1 MSESHTI
8 PGFKSLDYDK
18 VQRDLDAE
26 YKSLESGY
34 NEAKTRR
41 LNFHK
46 WYRFELYGNEQ
57 AGSSKYR
64 DSTIFNAIE
73 WMVPTFIQ
81 PFMETQ
87 HLVDVKPDGSD
98 INSFVA
104 AQVHKELLQYQVR
117 KKMDWYTFLYDLTK
131 SFFIEG
137 ESYGKH
143 VWVKKDVSANEP
155 VSRNELLHIPAAQIR
170 YDWTVRSMADS
181 YVVTEDKDI
190 TRSEVIQLS
199 KVKGVITSALNKVLE
214 GDGRN
219 ERDSDLSDEQRQRDN
234 YVGEHESFRTDA
246 NKLYKRREHWTE
258 YDIDGSGIAVPV
270 LAIFINDQLVQFI
283 KNPYPYNK
291 HPYLKAECVRDAQ
304 GNMAIGFSE
313 LLAPIQEFK
322 TGIYRMFSDNL
333 NSQNNGL
340 YEVDMNHVDDVGIM
354 LLQKAPAG
362 TRTPLPSRKMGSYNP
377 LPPAPI
383 ATHSVTI
390 TELLNVEAEN
400 RTGFTRYSQGLD
412 SQSLNQTATGIS
424 AILQRSEMRM
434 WELAARFAESFLKP
448 MVRRMIM
455 MNQTKLTDQEIQ
467 LQFGLDEVVV
477 DGQVIAPARPAGSW
491 VKLNKKDLGG
501 FFSVTIDLETPT
513 SRDRKTQDLAT
524 WAQYFGSMVPPEML
538 NAAAVTYA
546 DTVGLDQLAILL
558 KESTNGKYYG
568 SRGVN
573 YQTIGAGQGQAGAA
587 GPAGGSYLPPPL

>member
-1 MSESHTI
+1 MAHSNSI

-18 VQRDLDAE
+18 VQRDLDLE
-26 YKSLESGY
+26 YGSLEAGY

-41 LNFHK
+41 QNFHK
-46 WYRFELYGNEQ
+46 WYRFELYGNEIKGQ
-57 AGSSKYR
+57 STYR

-73 WMVPTFIQ
+73 WMMPTFVQ
-81 PFMETQ
+81 PFMETA
-87 HLVDVKPDGSD
+87 HLIDVQPDGSD
-98 INSFVA
+98 INAFVA
-104 AQVHKELLQYQVR
+104 AQVHKELLQYQIR
-117 KKMDWYTFLYDLTK
+117 KKMDWYKFLSDLTK

-143 VWVKKDVSANEP
+143 VWIKKNVSANEP
-155 VSRNELLHIPAAQIR
+155 VSRNEILHIPAAQIR
-170 YDWTVRSMADS
+170 YDWTVRSMEDS

-190 TRSEVIQLS
+190 TRSELISMKNDKKVIQ
-199 KVKGVITSALNKVLE
+199 SALKKVLE
-214 GDGRN
+214 DHGRN
-219 ERDSDLSDEQRQRDN
+219 ERDSDLSDEQRERSN

-270 LAIFINDQLVQFI
+270 LAIFVNGVLIKMV

-291 HPYLKAECVRDAQ
+291 HPYMKAECVRDPQ
-304 GNMAIGFSE
+304 GNMAIGFAE

-333 NSQNNGL
+333 NAQNNGM

-354 LLQKAPAG
+354 MLQKAPAG
-362 TRTPLPSRKMGSYNP
+362 SRTPIPTRKIGSVQP
-377 LPPAPI
+377 LTPAPI
-383 ATHSVTI
+383 ANHSVTI

-412 SQSLNQTATGIS
+412 SNSLNQTATGIS

-455 MNQTKLTDQEIQ
+455 MNQTALTPQELQ
-467 LQFGLDEVVV
+467 LQFGLDAVMI
-477 DGQVIAPARPAGSW
+477 DGQEARPAKPAASW
-491 VKLNKKDLGG
+491 IKLNKKDLGG
-501 FFSVTIDLETPT
+501 YFSITIDLETPT

-524 WAQYFGSMVPPEML
+524 WAQYFGSLVPPEML
-538 NAAAVTYA
+538 TQAAVTYA

-558 KESTNGKYYG
+558 KESTNGNHFG

-573 YQTIGAGQGQAGAA
+573 FQIGAA
-587 GPAGGSYLPPPL
+587 GENGGSPPAPAGQPGF